1 MISINEMVTVV
12 SGLLTVSV
20 FFGIILSR
28 SKSKFDIVKE
38 LVTSLN
44 DLFMKMIFCVMW
56 YVGLAS

>member
-1 MISINEMVTVV
+1 MVTVV